1 MLIDWLLPPV
11 CLGCGVLLRGRW
23 DGELCRTCAT
33 TSPAFPPELQ
43 HADGIWA
50 VAPYEGPLAQT
61 LLRLKLHG
69 DLAAAG
75 PLGRWLARSLAW
87 HTVPFDAIVPVPLHV
102 RRRLARGF
110 DQVELLLTHA
120 RRCGP
125 PAAAPILR
133 GVLIRQRSTQSQT
146 RLAARDRAA
155 NVQDAFVVVQPSA
168 VAGRT
173 VLLVDDVTTTGA
185 TLRAARD
192 ALRRAGAARVVMLAL
207 LRTLA

>member
-11 CLGCGVLLRGRW
+11 CVGCGLLLRGRS
-23 DGELCRTCAT
+23 DGELCRTCAA
-33 TSPAFPPELQ
+33 TSTPFPPQLQ
-43 HADGIWA
+43 YADGIWA
-50 VAPYEGPLAQT
+50 VAPYEGPLAQA

-75 PLGRWLARSLAW
+75 PLGRWLSRSAAW
-87 HTVPFDAIVPVPLHV
+87 QTSPVDAVVPVPLHA
-102 RRRLARGF
+102 RRRLTRGF
-110 DQVELLLTHA
+110 DQVELLLAHA
-120 RRCGP
+120 RRRDP
-125 PAAAPILR
+125 LAAGPILR
-133 GVLIRQRSTQSQT
+133 GVLRRQRSTPSQT

-155 NVQDAFVVVQPSA
+155 NVRDAFVVVQASA

-192 ALRRAGAARVVMLAL
+192 ALRGAGAARVVMLAL